1 MRSLSLIHRQERFF
15 LSLSVKKM
23 GGNVVPSLPTLE
35 QSLCALKDAYSP
47 NKGSYRIICPYLKPG
62 QKRRIEACLGDV
74 AIPILSSYWLYSC
87 IDRCRA
93 LEVGSADDYDRLLF
107 APAVRFS

>member
-1 MRSLSLIHRQERFF
+1 MGGTVVPFLTSIESTIACYLQTGTLSLGH
-15 LSLSVKKM
+15 
-23 GGNVVPSLPTLE
+23 
-35 QSLCALKDAYSP
+35 
-47 NKGSYRIICPYLKPG
+47 SYIICPYLKPG

-93 LEVGSADDYDRLLF
+93 LEVESADDYDRLLF
-107 APAVRFS
+107 APAVRFFREW